1 MTPTRYH
8 VSVTE
13 AAQDDLVTLW
23 LNHPAE
29 RASITRASHRIDQTL
44 RQDPD
49 QKGVPTPMA
58 GAASRR
64 YFEDHPLAVYF
75 DVSEPDHLV
84 TIVAYD
90 WLGQTP

>member
-1 MTPTRYH
+1 
-8 VSVTE
+8 
-13 AAQDDLVTLW
+13 
-23 LNHPAE
+23 
-29 RASITRASHRIDQTL
+29 
-44 RQDPD
+44 
-49 QKGVPTPMA
+49 MA
-58 GAASRR
+58 GAAWRR